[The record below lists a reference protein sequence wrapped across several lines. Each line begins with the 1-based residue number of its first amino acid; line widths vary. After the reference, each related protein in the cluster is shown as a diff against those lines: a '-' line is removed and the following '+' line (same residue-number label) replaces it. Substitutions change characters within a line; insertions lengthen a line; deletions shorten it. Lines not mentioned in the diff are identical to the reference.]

1 MFLGISTSGNSKN
14 IVNAVNVAKK
24 KGITTVG
31 LVGAKKSLLDELCE
45 FVIKVPS
52 ESTPPPT
59 HTIQESHL
67 MIEHMIC
74 AIIEDQIF
82 GDPRNVN

>member
-52 ESTPPPT
+52 ESTPPP
-59 HTIQESHL
+59 HTQY
-67 MIEHMIC
+67 
-74 AIIEDQIF
+74 
-82 GDPRNVN
+82 RNLIS

>member
-52 ESTPPPT
+52 ESTP
-59 HTIQESHL
+59 TIQESHL

-82 GDPRNVN
+82 GDTRNVN